1 MSKVWTM
8 TWLVIIV
15 LALVLPEVLS
25 IVLESRLGRALA
37 ARVEARTGE
46 ETRDSVMERVRYLE
60 GEVDRLSEEARR
72 LSEQNDFLQKVLS
85 DPDRRDEKGSRLSPG
100 DGAP

>member
-1 MSKVWTM
+1 M

-37 ARVEARTGE
+37 ARVEARAGE
-46 ETRDSVMERVRYLE
+46 EASDSVMDRVRYLE

-72 LSEQNDFLQKVLS
+72 LAEQNDFLQKLLS
-85 DPDRRDEKGSRLSPG
+85 DPERRAGEGSRLSPG

>member
-1 MSKVWTM
+1 M

-37 ARVEARTGE
+37 ARVEAGAASDPPE
-46 ETRDSVMERVRYLE
+46 ALVERVRYLE
-60 GEVDRLSEEARR
+60 AEVDRLSEESRR
-72 LSEQNDFLQKVLS
+72 LTEKNDFLQQLLS
-85 DPDRRDEKGSRLSPG
+85 DPERSPGEGSRLPPG
-100 DGAP
+100 DRRT

>member
-1 MSKVWTM
+1 M

-37 ARVEARTGE
+37 ARVEAGTGDGTDE
-46 ETRDSVMERVRYLE
+46 SLAERIRDLE
-60 GEVDRLSEEARR
+60 GEVDRLSEESRR
-72 LSEQNDFLQKVLS
+72 LAEKNDFLQQLLS
-85 DPDRRDEKGSRLSPG
+85 EPEKAAGERSRLPPG
-100 DGAP
+100 DAPG

>member
-1 MSKVWTM
+1 M

-37 ARVEARTGE
+37 ARVEARAGE
-46 ETRDSVMERVRYLE
+46 EANESLMERLRYLE
-60 GEVDRLSEEARR
+60 GEVDRLSDVSRR
-72 LSEQNDFLQKVLS
+72 LSEQNDFLQKLLA
-85 DPDRRDEKGSRLSPG
+85 DPERRAGEGSRLSPG
-100 DGAP
+100 DDAP

>member
-1 MSKVWTM
+1 M

-37 ARVEARTGE
+37 ARVEAGGE
-46 ETRDSVMERVRYLE
+46 TEPDGSLIERIRYLE
-60 GEVDRLSEEARR
+60 GEVDRLSEESRR
-72 LSEQNDFLQKVLS
+72 LAHKNDFLQQLLS
-85 DPDRRDEKGSRLSPG
+85 DPERAGEEGSRLPPG
-100 DGAP
+100 DPTS

>member
-1 MSKVWTM
+1 M

-46 ETRDSVMERVRYLE
+46 EASDSVMERVRYLE

-72 LSEQNDFLQKVLS
+72 LSEQNDFLQKLLS
-85 DPDRRDEKGSRLSPG
+85 DPDRRDETGSRLSPG